1 MSKRRLT
8 QIITDYF
15 NDKYKST
22 TYKIISAIICVNPH
36 FITHYDTMLLLYWR
50 RI

>member
-1 MSKRRLT
+1 MSKHRLT

-22 TYKIISAIICVNPH
+22 TYKMGYSVNVPLSH
-36 FITHYDTMLLLYWR
+36 KSREKFYLT
-50 RI
+50 